1 MPPVFNCNMLAYAH
15 RRVHGLV
22 WECAVWLTRG
32 LVATRGLV
40 DYWTVGMCVV
50 STYSRLMVMA
60 RFVLLAAQ
68 AIGLE
73 G

>member
-1 MPPVFNCNMLAYAH
+1 MLAYAH

-40 DYWTVGMCVV
+40 DHWTVGTWEVP
-50 STYSRLMVMA
+50 TYSRLMVMA

>member
-1 MPPVFNCNMLAYAH
+1 MTAS
-15 RRVHGLV
+15 

-40 DYWTVGMCVV
+40 DHWTVGTWEV